1 MSKMIFTDKFTEA
14 LAVLLYRYD
23 EAPICLRDEDMKK
36 YLDAVIEN
44 GTYISDCFHGQY
56 DKLSNKTFWE
66 NYFDESYLHGSVFDT
81 SRNMS
86 YLCAIFMLLFIVN
99 QDLNDG
105 NLYVLKKLYNMNI
118 HVSML
123 NTFISSLIMDYDFE
137 SYDTIDFGTNYMP
150 SPMVTEY
157 IGNIYKTEI
166 FSYQYQ
172 EMLGLSEEIFNDR
185 MVELNEK
192 IDRDVI
198 TTGISFMQIQAILLL
213 MESSKVYPMY
223 VRKIAKQILFVFKE
237 ILANARIKKIEI
249 DSAICSGI
257 IRQGIKKTTGMKIFF
272 ALENTDRF
280 CLRIDFPHDGAVFL
294 HLNLHE
300 PYRATALPINSKQYN
315 EIKRQYG
322 ELNDIFFHFGNLYW
336 FRYNFVSKLE
346 SISLDMEDNTDKNH
360 FKQDMLNLFYEQGH
374 YRMCS
379 EEITKDNMFD
389 FIAEFG
395 SALIHTQVY
404 GVSYS
409 YTEIENINDE
419 LTKIKL
425 RDILSSALA
434 LYQRFCLEERILEK
448 SYKVGFIKLKN
459 TLLNALF
466 DHFQSEVLP
475 LGNYVEFE
483 KMELEEI
490 FLLLDDIING

>member
-1 MSKMIFTDKFTEA
+1 MIFTDKFTEA

-185 MVELNEK
+185 MV
-192 IDRDVI
+192 
-198 TTGISFMQIQAILLL
+198 
-213 MESSKVYPMY
+213 
-223 VRKIAKQILFVFKE
+223 
-237 ILANARIKKIEI
+237 
-249 DSAICSGI
+249 
-257 IRQGIKKTTGMKIFF
+257 
-272 ALENTDRF
+272 
-280 CLRIDFPHDGAVFL
+280 
-294 HLNLHE
+294 
-300 PYRATALPINSKQYN
+300 
-315 EIKRQYG
+315 
-322 ELNDIFFHFGNLYW
+322 
-336 FRYNFVSKLE
+336 LE
-346 SISLDMEDNTDKNH
+346 S
-360 FKQDMLNLFYEQGH
+360 
-374 YRMCS
+374 
-379 EEITKDNMFD
+379 
-389 FIAEFG
+389 
-395 SALIHTQVY
+395 
-404 GVSYS
+404 
-409 YTEIENINDE
+409 
-419 LTKIKL
+419 
-425 RDILSSALA
+425 
-434 LYQRFCLEERILEK
+434 
-448 SYKVGFIKLKN
+448 
-459 TLLNALF
+459 
-466 DHFQSEVLP
+466 
-475 LGNYVEFE
+475 
-483 KMELEEI
+483 
-490 FLLLDDIING
+490 